1 MAPTMERVDAALSAP
16 PTLRTEEMVE
26 EPKTARLV
34 VVAEVRR
41 VLPVSVV
48 EAKVAEEVALRTPM
62 VEVEM
67 SAPALRVRTVVVAF
81 EGNGYPMVLVI
92 VTAPVEPESEIPEP
106 ATLEVT
112 PVLVMEGATEPTTV
126 KEEQEIPEVQEAEE
140 VAME

>member
-1 MAPTMERVDAALSAP
+1 MAKE
-16 PTLRTEEMVE
+16 
-26 EPKTARLV
+26 V
-34 VVAEVRR
+34 VVAEVRS

-48 EAKVAEEVALRTPM
+48 EARVAEEVALRTPM

-67 SAPALRVRTVVVAF
+67 SAPALRVRMVVVAF

-112 PVLVMEGATEPTTV
+112 PVLVMVRPEPRMDCPPVT
-126 KEEQEIPEVQEAEE
+126 EIPVPEE
-140 VAME
+140 TVPVAVE